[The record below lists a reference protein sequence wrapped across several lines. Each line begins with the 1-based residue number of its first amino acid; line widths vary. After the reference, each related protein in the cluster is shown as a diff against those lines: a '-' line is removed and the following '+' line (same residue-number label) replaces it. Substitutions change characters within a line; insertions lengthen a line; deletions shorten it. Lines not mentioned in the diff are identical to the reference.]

1 MRDLWPA
8 FAIAVGVLRSR
19 LLIGASLWLE
29 KFLYRHA
36 DRVMV
41 NSPGFVEHVK
51 QRGARLV
58 TLVPNGADPDMFTPD
73 GDGLALREQYYLCDQ
88 FVTLYAGAHGL
99 SNDLNVVL
107 DCAKIL
113 KNEPRIKIVLVGD
126 GKEKKNL
133 QTRSADLQLD
143 NLLLLPAVPKTAM
156 AQTLAAADAC
166 IAILKPLE
174 LYKTTYPNK
183 VFDYMAAGRP
193 VLLLID
199 GVIREV
205 VEKAD
210 AGVFVPPGDAAGL
223 AKAILALS
231 SDPARA
237 KVMGQNGRIYIEKY
251 FNRAQIAQ
259 KFTQLVEEMR
269 RENG

>member
-1 MRDLWPA
+1 
-8 FAIAVGVLRSR
+8 
-19 LLIGASLWLE
+19 
-29 KFLYRHA
+29 
-36 DRVMV
+36 
-41 NSPGFVEHVK
+41 
-51 QRGARLV
+51 
-58 TLVPNGADPDMFTPD
+58 MFMPD
-73 GDGLALREQYYLCDQ
+73 GDGQAFREQYNLCNQ
-88 FVTLYAGAHGL
+88 FVALYAGAHGL

-107 DCAKIL
+107 TCAELL
-113 KNEPRIKIVLVGD
+113 KNETHIKIVMVGD

-133 QTRSADLQLD
+133 QARATELKLD

-166 IAILKPLE
+166 IAILMPLE

-205 VEKAD
+205 VEQAG
-210 AGVFVPPGDAAGL
+210 AGVFVQPGDAAGL
-223 AKAILALS
+223 AQVILALS
-231 SDPARA
+231 SDAARV
-237 KVMGQNGRIYIEKY
+237 KVMGQNGRVFVEKY
-251 FNRAQIAQ
+251 FNRAQIAE

-269 RENG
+269 MENGRKNPGS